1 VGVSSLPRARLL
13 GGDRLELVVLGE
25 VSKAIAASTDKIAP
39 PN

>member
-1 VGVSSLPRARLL
+1 VGGSSLPRARLL

-25 VSKAIAASTDKIAP
+25 VSKSIASTDKVAS